1 MNKGF
6 KNMQVFED
14 HPDLK
19 ELLKEDENG
28 MFGAPAVGNDDIIK
42 QKSFM
47 DKKDKTLQ
55 KGNKTSN
62 QERGRA
68 MSLRK
73 SSMLFKQS
81 DLKLRKEQTVVKK
94 KHNH

>member
-28 MFGAPAVGNDDIIK
+28 LFGAPAVGNEDIKK

-47 DKKDKTLQ
+47 DKKDKTL
-55 KGNKTSN
+55 
-62 QERGRA
+62 
-68 MSLRK
+68 
-73 SSMLFKQS
+73 
-81 DLKLRKEQTVVKK
+81 
-94 KHNH
+94 